1 MKLDQPKKWYEEN
14 LPHDNPEVGAGK
26 TFRIFTGTEFK
37 DINTAD
43 FPKKKGFKY
52 LWGIRHI
59 RYFYIVRKFNKHLD
73 MCSQMG
79 LGFGPQES
87 DLMHLQMIWEGKA

>member
-1 MKLDQPKKWYEEN
+1 VKLNQPKKWYEDN
-14 LPHDNPEVGAGK
+14 LPHDNPEVGVGR
-26 TFRIFTGTEFK
+26 TFSILTSTGFVQVSTS
-37 DINTAD
+37 T

-59 RYFYIVRKFNKHLD
+59 RYFYIVRNFNKHMR
-73 MCSQMG
+73 MCIRAG
-79 LGFGPQES
+79 LGFFPQES